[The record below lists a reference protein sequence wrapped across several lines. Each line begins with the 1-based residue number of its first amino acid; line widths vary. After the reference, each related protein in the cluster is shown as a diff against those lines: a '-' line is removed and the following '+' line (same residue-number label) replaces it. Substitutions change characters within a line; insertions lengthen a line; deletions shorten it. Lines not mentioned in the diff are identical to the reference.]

1 MLKQMPVKMWLLRS
15 GFVALMILNV
25 CGCSEETAKAV
36 VPAKGTLTIDGVGAA
51 NIMVRFVPD
60 GGEIEGNLS
69 SSGVTDE
76 QGKFQLVA
84 SDGRDGAIPGPGH
97 VLLVDLDEE
106 RPAQGEELTKEPRL
120 HPTLAVLSANSL
132 TAEVAADKPL
142 MIEVPVQ

>member
-1 MLKQMPVKMWLLRS
+1 MQKKMPLQMWLLQS
-15 GFVALMILNV
+15 GAVALMMLIV

-36 VPAKGTLTIDGVGAA
+36 VPAAGTLTIDGVGAA
-51 NIMVRFVPD
+51 NIMVRFVPV

-76 QGKFQLVA
+76 QGNFRLVA
-84 SDGRDGAIPGPGH
+84 SDGRDGAIPGAGH

-120 HPTLAVLSANSL
+120 NPTLGSLNANSL

-142 MIEVPVQ
+142 MIQVSVQ